1 MTKFNLEAYIQAR
14 PDMIP
19 HAKHMGVELDK
30 AAREHFQT
38 YGEREGTIQGE
49 PYRNALAGLTA
60 GQRNRGEIRG
70 FSDIDEATR
79 ADLMNESFSK
89 EYGGGMSAAE
99 LQDFETLVGRLEGS
113 KMRQEAGRNRA
124 RQRETYGGGLASMMR
139 NF

>member
-1 MTKFNLEAYIQAR
+1 MAQFNLDAYLKAR
-14 PDMIP
+14 PDVVA
-19 HAKHMGVELDK
+19 HTKHIGVDTDK
-30 AAREHFQT
+30 GAREHFQK
-38 YGEREGTIQGE
+38 YGAYENTIQGE
-49 PYRNALAGLTA
+49 AYRNALAGLTA

-70 FSDIDEATR
+70 LSDIDEATR

-99 LQDFETLVGRLEGS
+99 LQDFETLVGRLEDS